1 MAYQRR
7 GLVCSVRDGDAQS
20 VHRINARGVSTVAVA
35 LMALVGAVACAQD
48 PSFTDSR
55 IIASSEPPIV
65 REIVDDGRAIA
76 ESRCSSC
83 HAVGLSGLSPN
94 PAAPVFRTVLRRYHG
109 QVLAQELIDGM
120 SIAHAPMPVFQFD
133 PKGADALIA
142 YLESI
147 QVKNGFGQNPM

>member
-1 MAYQRR
+1 MAYQRSDLF
-7 GLVCSVRDGDAQS
+7 GSVRDAVSQS
-20 VHRINARGVSTVAVA
+20 AHRIKARSLSTIAVF
-35 LMALVGAVACAQD
+35 LMASVAAVACAQD

-65 REIVDDGRAIA
+65 REIVDDGCAIA

-94 PAAPVFRTVLRRYHG
+94 PAAPVFRTVLQRYHG
-109 QVLAQELIDGM
+109 QVLSQELIDGI

-133 PKGADALIA
+133 PKGADALIL

-147 QVKNGFGQNPM
+147 QVKSGFGKNPM